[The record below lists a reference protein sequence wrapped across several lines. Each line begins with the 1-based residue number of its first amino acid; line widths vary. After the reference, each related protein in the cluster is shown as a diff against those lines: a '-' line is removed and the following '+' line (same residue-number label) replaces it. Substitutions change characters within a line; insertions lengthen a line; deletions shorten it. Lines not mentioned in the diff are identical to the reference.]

1 MRKYYKSMARTKLTK
16 KAKVFNLLS
25 KGNDVAWKTLRTR
38 FDLSS
43 PRAMIDTLRSEG
55 VMIYTNKSKSGT
67 SYRVGT
73 PSKAVIA
80 AGQRALSTDGN
91 YAYS

>member
-1 MRKYYKSMARTKLTK
+1 MAKKLTK

-25 KGNDVAWKTLRTR
+25 KGNPVSWTTLRTR

-43 PRAMIDTLRSEG
+43 PRAMIDTLRNEG
-55 VMIYTNKSKSGT
+55 LMIYTNKSKSGT

-80 AGQRALSTDGN
+80 AGQRALSSDGN